1 MRNGRIR
8 STLLTALV
16 CCSAVLLAAQSW
28 DAAGQAH
35 GWAKQDKDDSFTF
48 FDPGSRS
55 LFTWMRDGGVLGSVP
70 LGKLEDPP
78 DRWAMDPR
86 NSAWVA
92 HGTTLSQID
101 RTGRITTNFKLPAE
115 AGDISWDPKGFTI
128 SFRTRE
134 PYLEK
139 RDYKGSVLWSY
150 GTKPN
155 REDNPG
161 GQYRRTMVVEDS
173 GNLLMADGSSLNLT
187 VIDGNTGR
195 KLTETTLRLASG
207 QPAPA
212 LEGVTIERGPLAI
225 WPGKGVVFAAVKASQ
240 IPAAHRG
247 DLQGLALARIEFA
260 QSRLEFL
267 PTGMDEGHLLVGVLD
282 ADAVFSSPKGGLM
295 LVKIK

>member
-8 STLLTALV
+8 STLLTALIG
-16 CCSAVLLAAQSW
+16 CSAMALAAQAW
-28 DAAGQAH
+28 DAASQAR

-55 LFTWMRDGGVLGSVP
+55 LRTWMRDGGLLGSVP

-78 DRWAMDPR
+78 DRWVMDPR

-101 RTGRITTNFKLPAE
+101 RTGRIITNIKLPAE
-115 AGDISWDPKGFTI
+115 AGDISWDAKGFTI

-139 RDYKGSVLWSY
+139 RDFKGALLWSF

-155 REDNPG
+155 REDNPSS
-161 GQYRRTMVVEDS
+161 QSRRTTVVEDS
-173 GNLLMADGSSLNLT
+173 GNLLMADGNSLNLS
-187 VIDGNTGR
+187 VVDGNTGR
-195 KLTETTLRLASG
+195 KLTETNLRLAGG
-207 QPAPA
+207 QPAPP
-212 LEGVTIERGPLAI
+212 LEGASIERGPLAI

-240 IPAAHRG
+240 IPAAQRA

-267 PTGMDEGHLLVGVLD
+267 PTGLDESHLLVGVLE
-282 ADAVFSSPKGGLM
+282 ADAIFSSPKGGLL